1 MNNNKKLQAKI
12 DKMLIELKI
21 TPALSGFYY
30 IKECVMM
37 TLMKGGKVGGLFR
50 EMYRQIASEYSTS
63 PSSVER
69 AIRNALDNIWKNAR
83 AKTINKVIGL
93 NLYTQYDKPSIT
105 QFITLLA
112 EKISQE
118 YYIADNGEIM
128 YITIR

>member
-21 TPALSGFYY
+21 TPALSGFHY

-50 EMYRQIASEYSTS
+50 EMYQQIASEYSTS

-93 NLYTQYDKPSIT
+93 NLYTHYDKPSIT

>member
-1 MNNNKKLQAKI
+1 MNNKKIQAKI

-21 TPALSGFYY
+21 TPALSGFHY

-37 TLMKGGKVGGLFR
+37 TLMKGGRVGGLFR
-50 EMYRQIASEYSTS
+50 EMYRQIATEYCTS

-69 AIRNALDNIWKNAR
+69 AIRNALDVIWGNAR
-83 AKTINKVIGL
+83 AKTINKVVGL

-105 QFITLLA
+105 QFVTLLA

-118 YYIADNGEIM
+118 YYITDDGEIM

>member
-21 TPALSGFYY
+21 TPALSGFHY

-37 TLMKGGKVGGLFR
+37 TLIKGGKVGGLFR
-50 EMYRQIASEYSTS
+50 EMYRQIATEYSTS

>member
-1 MNNNKKLQAKI
+1 MNNNIKLQAKI

-21 TPALSGFYY
+21 TPALSGFHY

-37 TLMKGGKVGGLFR
+37 TLMKGGKVGGFFR
-50 EMYRQIASEYSTS
+50 EMYRQISTEYRTS